1 MPSHCSLGKSSCL
14 RQIASLIGESKAEDE
29 ANVGDTAY
37 LGKEDG
43 LDSLSFM
50 AWEKAALMTFSEDML
65 IRRSQSQSLCSPRRV
80 VLSLA
85 SGITLN
91 RIDRSSL
98 PSSTSSGVKPTKK
111 SGRNLRE
118 KPLSYRKKEGA
129 ARPGKRS
136 TLWLRGMDSPIDESD
151 LGSLSHRRTS
161 LEVEREGNRKGSPSL
176 CLLLAAFLVHP
187 ALRRLQIQLQ
197 ADGEY
202 AAEQPQGLPAVIA
215 ELTRW
220 AAQNLELTL
229 KSEINVGPRLS
240 EEGRL
245 KRRSRKCNTTR
256 GEPKACAKEEANQS
270 EWRQGGEK
278 RKIEQCKG
286 ERSCPLFSGNPPP
299 HMSKKRERGRK
310 NNHFTLAHEVA
321 GLASAYSLSINK
333 MRNGGERKRSL
344 LKRLCTRNR
353 TNADPEEWVW
363 AFEKMNMQ
371 RVRADGDSRT
381 GKSGTRHLLNKTKNK
396 AIPCPREKL
405 VMIAMNAALEDVY
418 KKVFA
423 DSYQHGTDSEKE
435 EAWHEIGGGRIS
447 DSELLDSMDGGRAL
461 QLKHEI
467 NVEST
472 IIQRG
477 TTKRDRDQPL
487 VYRVPNLRF
496 FKYPIPEEFQPL
508 LPLGRVSL
516 LSELAGREDQLI
528 NMNLESGWLI
538 AASLYWRL
546 SGRGGACY
554 RNLFPGVN
562 LVRSILREKK
572 DGNEWED
579 WSSLF
584 ISRKELVS
592 TSLIRRTNKKR
603 LTV

>member
-1 MPSHCSLGKSSCL
+1 
-14 RQIASLIGESKAEDE
+14 
-29 ANVGDTAY
+29 
-37 LGKEDG
+37 
-43 LDSLSFM
+43 
-50 AWEKAALMTFSEDML
+50 
-65 IRRSQSQSLCSPRRV
+65 
-80 VLSLA
+80 
-85 SGITLN
+85 
-91 RIDRSSL
+91 
-98 PSSTSSGVKPTKK
+98 
-111 SGRNLRE
+111 
-118 KPLSYRKKEGA
+118 
-129 ARPGKRS
+129 
-136 TLWLRGMDSPIDESD
+136 MDSPIDESD

-197 ADGEY
+197 VSKHPLVKGVGARSANRSSISRAFFPVFNSSPARFELRVVGRPSRFASSRPAKKVKGSGQRVGGRCRTAIAYSCRLDVGHEIHHYTEQIMGIHISVKGNCARFSRESPSARESMREGSRRTGFRPNRARSQRADGEY

-310 NNHFTLAHEVA
+310 NNRFTLAHEVA
-321 GLASAYSLSINK
+321 GLA
-333 MRNGGERKRSL
+333 
-344 LKRLCTRNR
+344 R

-418 KKVFA
+418 KK
-423 DSYQHGTDSEKE
+423 
-435 EAWHEIGGGRIS
+435 
-447 DSELLDSMDGGRAL
+447 
-461 QLKHEI
+461 
-467 NVEST
+467 
-472 IIQRG
+472 
-477 TTKRDRDQPL
+477 
-487 VYRVPNLRF
+487 
-496 FKYPIPEEFQPL
+496 EEFQPL

-516 LSELAGREDQLI
+516 LSELAGREDRLI
-528 NMNLESGWLI
+528 HTNLESGWLI
-538 AASLYWRL
+538 AASLSWRL

>member
-1 MPSHCSLGKSSCL
+1 MYERNLEEEVAILFSGTMSSVRFQCNTKTTFWYL
-14 RQIASLIGESKAEDE
+14 HGFNTRAYSQE
-29 ANVGDTAY
+29 APV
-37 LGKEDG
+37 
-43 LDSLSFM
+43 LD
-50 AWEKAALMTFSEDML
+50 
-65 IRRSQSQSLCSPRRV
+65 
-80 VLSLA
+80 LA
-85 SGITLN
+85 CFAK
-91 RIDRSSL
+91 R
-98 PSSTSSGVKPTKK
+98 

-496 FKYPIPEEFQPL
+496 FKYPIPDIKSGKFLVGFSSSLSNRFESCLSHLFVVDFREEKRGIRQRRKANRAKL
-508 LPLGRVSL
+508 LWPF
-516 LSELAGREDQLI
+516 REVQL
-528 NMNLESGWLI
+528 
-538 AASLYWRL
+538 
-546 SGRGGACY
+546 Y
-554 RNLFPGVN
+554 RM
-562 LVRSILREKK
+562 LVREVGELLRSI
-572 DGNEWED
+572 DSPSISNPNENRSE
-579 WSSLF
+579 
-584 ISRKELVS
+584 
-592 TSLIRRTNKKR
+592 
-603 LTV
+603 

>member
-1 MPSHCSLGKSSCL
+1 
-14 RQIASLIGESKAEDE
+14 
-29 ANVGDTAY
+29 
-37 LGKEDG
+37 
-43 LDSLSFM
+43 
-50 AWEKAALMTFSEDML
+50 
-65 IRRSQSQSLCSPRRV
+65 
-80 VLSLA
+80 
-85 SGITLN
+85 
-91 RIDRSSL
+91 
-98 PSSTSSGVKPTKK
+98 
-111 SGRNLRE
+111 
-118 KPLSYRKKEGA
+118 
-129 ARPGKRS
+129 
-136 TLWLRGMDSPIDESD
+136 MDSPIDESD

-197 ADGEY
+197 IGRPKPEADTEIKNQRRTP
-202 AAEQPQGLPAVIA
+202 AIRRRHTEEEEQKIQHNKGQTKGL
-215 ELTRW
+215 R
-220 AAQNLELTL
+220 
-229 KSEINVGPRLS
+229 
-240 EEGRL
+240 EGRSESIRMETG
-245 KRRSRKCNTTR
+245 RR
-256 GEPKACAKEEANQS
+256 
-270 EWRQGGEK
+270 
-278 RKIEQCKG
+278 
-286 ERSCPLFSGNPPP
+286 
-299 HMSKKRERGRK
+299 
-310 NNHFTLAHEVA
+310 
-321 GLASAYSLSINK
+321 
-333 MRNGGERKRSL
+333 
-344 LKRLCTRNR
+344 
-353 TNADPEEWVW
+353 
-363 AFEKMNMQ
+363 
-371 RVRADGDSRT
+371 
-381 GKSGTRHLLNKTKNK
+381 
-396 AIPCPREKL
+396 
-405 VMIAMNAALEDVY
+405 
-418 KKVFA
+418 
-423 DSYQHGTDSEKE
+423 GTDSEKE

-477 TTKRDRDQPL
+477 TTTRDRDQPL

>member
-1 MPSHCSLGKSSCL
+1 MGRPKPGAD
-14 RQIASLIGESKAEDE
+14 IEIGNQRRTPA
-29 ANVGDTAY
+29 
-37 LGKEDG
+37 
-43 LDSLSFM
+43 
-50 AWEKAALMTFSEDML
+50 
-65 IRRSQSQSLCSPRRV
+65 IRRRQTEAEEQKMQHNKGRTKGLREGRSESIRMETGRRV
-80 VLSLA
+80 VEWFA
-85 SGITLN
+85 I
-91 RIDRSSL
+91 
-98 PSSTSSGVKPTKK
+98 
-111 SGRNLRE
+111 
-118 KPLSYRKKEGA
+118 
-129 ARPGKRS
+129 
-136 TLWLRGMDSPIDESD
+136 
-151 LGSLSHRRTS
+151 
-161 LEVEREGNRKGSPSL
+161 
-176 CLLLAAFLVHP
+176 F
-187 ALRRLQIQLQ
+187 
-197 ADGEY
+197 
-202 AAEQPQGLPAVIA
+202 
-215 ELTRW
+215 
-220 AAQNLELTL
+220 
-229 KSEINVGPRLS
+229 
-240 EEGRL
+240 
-245 KRRSRKCNTTR
+245 
-256 GEPKACAKEEANQS
+256 NQ
-270 EWRQGGEK
+270 K

-554 RNLFPGVN
+554 RNLFPGRPLSFSLVSKLAESQDIKSGKFLVGFSSSLSN
-562 LVRSILREKK
+562 RGKEDLHSFHSFSARGEARPTTNEGGKLALLAVALFLGLEHGSFIHLLMNSQLRQKQRRGGPRPGKGRVAEWSKAADCKSVEVFLRRFESCLSHLFVVDFREEKRGIRQRRKANRAKLLWPFREVQLYRMLVREVGELLRSI
-572 DGNEWED
+572 DSPSISNPNENRSE
-579 WSSLF
+579 
-584 ISRKELVS
+584 
-592 TSLIRRTNKKR
+592 
-603 LTV
+603 